1 MKYIKFFSFQVG
13 SIIILFFLAA
23 LPLYLYNMDGKLIFQ
38 PFEIPNEI
46 ITFLSG
52 LINGESY
59 FYMQGD
65 RRRFLISDLASFFVS
80 SYLYLTVSLLIV
92 IIFSFILGIWLWRKS
107 EKWINSILGF
117 IGIIPDFI
125 LVLLLQLF
133 VTYIYKKTGVKV
145 VKVASLSMDDPAIF
159 LPIFT
164 LTILP
169 LFYLIRTLNDKT
181 YEVLTEDYIL
191 TAKAKGLSK
200 RYIYAKHVTSNV
212 LPFLKADLY
221 KIVGISLSNLF
232 IIEYLYNTRGLTEI
246 LFEYPENFGYQYNL
260 VMITL
265 LSFFLLYLATLIT
278 IKIFIFLIER
288 IFING

>member
-1 MKYIKFFSFQVG
+1 MKYLKSFVIQAA
-13 SIIILFFLAA
+13 SISLLLFLAA
-23 LPLYLYNMDGKLIFQ
+23 LPLYLYNMDGVLIFQ

-46 ITFLSG
+46 KNFLVG
-52 LINGESY
+52 LLNGESF

-65 RRRFLISDLASFFVS
+65 RRRFLLNDLSSFFFS
-80 SYLYLTVSLLIV
+80 SYFYLTISLLIV
-92 IIFSFILGIWLWRKS
+92 LILSFIFGIWFWKMS
-107 EKWINSILGF
+107 EKWVNSFLGF

-125 LVLLLQLF
+125 LVLLLQLL
-133 VTYIYKKTGVKV
+133 VTYIYKETGVKV
-145 VKVASLSMDDPAIF
+145 VKVASLSTGDPAIF

-164 LTILP
+164 LSILP

-191 TAKAKGLSK
+191 TAKAKGLTK
-200 RYIYAKHVTSNV
+200 RYIYKNHVTSNV

-260 VMITL
+260 VVITL
-265 LSFFLLYLATLIT
+265 LSFFLLYIGTLFT
-278 IKIFIFLIER
+278 IKLFIFLMER

>member
-1 MKYIKFFSFQVG
+1 MKYLKSFVLQAA
-13 SIIILFFLAA
+13 SISLLLFLAS
-23 LPLYLYNMDGKLIFQ
+23 LPLYLYNMDGVLIFQ

-46 ITFLSG
+46 KNFLVG
-52 LINGESY
+52 LLNGESF

-65 RRRFLISDLASFFVS
+65 RRRFLLNDLSSFFFS
-80 SYLYLTVSLLIV
+80 SYFYLTISLLIV
-92 IIFSFILGIWLWRKS
+92 LILSFIFGIWFWKMS
-107 EKWINSILGF
+107 EKWVNSFLGF

-125 LVLLLQLF
+125 LVLLLQLL
-133 VTYIYKKTGVKV
+133 VTYIYKETGVKV
-145 VKVASLSMDDPAIF
+145 VKVASLSTGDPAIF

-164 LTILP
+164 LSILP

-191 TAKAKGLSK
+191 TAKAKGLTK
-200 RYIYAKHVTSNV
+200 RYIYKNHVTSNV

-260 VMITL
+260 VVITL
-265 LSFFLLYLATLIT
+265 LSFFLLYIGTLFT
-278 IKIFIFLIER
+278 IKLFIFLMER

>member
-1 MKYIKFFSFQVG
+1 M
-13 SIIILFFLAA
+13 
-23 LPLYLYNMDGKLIFQ
+23 
-38 PFEIPNEI
+38 
-46 ITFLSG
+46 
-52 LINGESY
+52 
-59 FYMQGD
+59 
-65 RRRFLISDLASFFVS
+65 
-80 SYLYLTVSLLIV
+80 
-92 IIFSFILGIWLWRKS
+92 
-107 EKWINSILGF
+107 NSVLGF

-125 LVLLLQLF
+125 LVLLLQLL

-145 VKVASLSMDDPAIF
+145 LKVASFSMDDPAIF

-191 TAKAKGLSK
+191 TAKAKGLTK
-200 RYIYAKHVTSNV
+200 RYIYMNHVTSNV

-246 LFEYPENFGYQYNL
+246 LFEYPDNFGYQYNL
-260 VMITL
+260 VVITL
-265 LSFFLLYLATLIT
+265 LSFFVLYIVTLLT
-278 IKIFIFLIER
+278 IKLFIYLIER
-288 IFING
+288 TFING

>member
-1 MKYIKFFSFQVG
+1 MKYLKSFVIQAV
-13 SIIILFFLAA
+13 SVILLFFLAA
-23 LPLYLYNMDGKLIFQ
+23 LPLYLYNMDGRLIFQ

-46 ITFLSG
+46 KNFLVG
-52 LINGESY
+52 LLNGESY

-65 RRRFLISDLASFFVS
+65 RKRFLLTDLSSFFLS
-80 SYLYLTVSLLIV
+80 SYFYLTISLLIV
-92 IIFSFILGIWLWRKS
+92 IILSFILGIWFWKKS
-107 EKWINSILGF
+107 EKWVISILGF

-125 LVLLLQLF
+125 LVLLLQLL

-145 VKVASLSMDDPAIF
+145 VKVASFSMDDPAIF

-164 LTILP
+164 LSILP

-191 TAKAKGLSK
+191 TAKAKGLTK
-200 RYIYAKHVTSNV
+200 KYIYLNHVTSNV

-246 LFEYPENFGYQYNL
+246 LFEYPKNFGYQYNL
-260 VMITL
+260 VVITL
-265 LSFFLLYLATLIT
+265 LSFFLLYIGTLFT
-278 IKIFIFLIER
+278 IKFFIFLVER